1 MFDSHAGLAKDC
13 MLVDDVGGQV
23 GERQG
28 FQAVREVTSGVPFWV
43 FHCLQTYCSPPT
55 FSFLKLLW
63 PPVRG
68 CGHLSAAIPRH
79 RASQLGN
86 VDAQTLL
93 RLTAGLQ
100 LSDVL
105 VLPLLVFLSPREMIN
120 QFGML

>member
-1 MFDSHAGLAKDC
+1 MLDSNGSPSLDC
-13 MLVDDVGGQV
+13 MLDVDGQV
-23 GERQG
+23 GESQG
-28 FQAVREVTSGVPFWV
+28 LQTVREVTSGVPFWV

-68 CGHLSAAIPRH
+68 CGHLSAATPRH
-79 RASQLGN
+79 RASELGS

-100 LSDVL
+100 LSDIL
-105 VLPLLVFLSPREMIN
+105 VLPLLVLMRTREIVN
-120 QFGML
+120 QF